1 VPDARAIEVSY
12 MDIAVDN
19 TVVSRLDEDSA
30 LLTAVEAKLAA
41 TGARLVV
48 SYPVLYETL
57 ATSNFAR
64 AAGRAR
70 ILASL
75 AANLGTRFVFA
86 GEFSRII
93 KAEWT
98 SPRNST
104 LSVEPHD
111 SRRMIEVLSAPELQ
125 ARLPAMV
132 PELQRHLLKE
142 KTLDNDRRARSKAK
156 QAISN
161 AQPNEPDKFLR
172 GLRTRDEFWA
182 TPSVDI
188 VTGQG
193 VYLQRIREVP
203 HRYPAALTFA
213 VYSFLLSMGA
223 IYGDIGY
230 GRLAGILR
238 APHKGD
244 WVDAQIVTCAAYCRF
259 FLTEDS
265 GQQMRIG
272 WAAKEFPLR
281 TRAISV
287 REWLSMD

>member
-1 VPDARAIEVSY
+1 

-48 SYPVLYETL
+48 SYPVLHETL

-64 AAGRAR
+64 AADRAR

-104 LSVEPHD
+104 LSVEPHE
-111 SRRMIEVLSAPELQ
+111 SRRMIEVLSAPDLQ

-142 KTLDNDRRARSKAK
+142 KTLDNDRRARSQAK

-161 AQPNEPDKFLR
+161 AQPNDPDKLLR
-172 GLRTRDEFWA
+172 GLRTRDGPDPIWW
-182 TPSVDI
+182 TPALRKM
-188 VTGQG
+188 G
-193 VYLQRIREVP
+193 VER
-203 HRYPAALTFA
+203 
-213 VYSFLLSMGA
+213 
-223 IYGDIGY
+223 
-230 GRLAGILR
+230 
-238 APHKGD
+238 
-244 WVDAQIVTCAAYCRF
+244 
-259 FLTEDS
+259 
-265 GQQMRIG
+265 
-272 WAAKEFPLR
+272 
-281 TRAISV
+281 
-287 REWLSMD
+287 